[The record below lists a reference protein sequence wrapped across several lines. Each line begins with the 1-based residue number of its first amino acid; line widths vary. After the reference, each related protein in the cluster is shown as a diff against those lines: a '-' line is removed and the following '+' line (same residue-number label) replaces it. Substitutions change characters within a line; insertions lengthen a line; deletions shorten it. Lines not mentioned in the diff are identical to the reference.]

1 VSFDGAES
9 RFAMPPTSDG
19 VFSPPAGAAGLSA
32 FGAFTAAGLPIK
44 ERQGRRNI
52 VSIRKDN
59 SKVEYFRS

>member
-9 RFAMPPTSDG
+9 RFAIPPTSEG

-44 ERQGRRNI
+44 
-52 VSIRKDN
+52 RKTKKKTY
-59 SKVEYFRS
+59 S